1 MTMRLMAASALA
13 VLCLAGAPAASAAD
27 LSGDP
32 YDDPR
37 YGDVYGDPR
46 PPAFAEPAA
55 PPTEEAF
62 PERYSERYDDE
73 RTPLPY
79 PSRKPERYS
88 ERWEEPRGF
97 ACLPR
102 HVIRHRL
109 QGDGWYD
116 FRDLELQGDIA
127 VVNARRPSGRPFE
140 LRIDRCTGR
149 IVEARPLGPDH
160 RAYGYGPGRPLR
172 PY

>member
-13 VLCLAGAPAASAAD
+13 ALCLAGAPAASAAD

-55 PPTEEAF
+55 PPAEEAF
-62 PERYSERYDDE
+62 PERYDDE
-73 RTPLPY
+73 RDPLPY
-79 PSRKPERYS
+79 PARKPERYS

-116 FRDLELQGDIA
+116 FRDLELQGDVA

-149 IVEARPLGPDH
+149 IVEARALGPDY
-160 RAYGYGPGRPLR
+160 RAYGYGPGRHLR